1 MINLKEKIRARS
13 ARVGVIGLGY
23 VGLPLAVE
31 FAKAGYRVLGIDIL
45 PHKVSAVNR
54 GKSYIPD
61 VPSDKLKTLVSK
73 KYLEATSDVSRIR
86 ELDALSICVPTPLRK
101 TKDPDISHIV
111 SSIEA
116 VAQYGK
122 KGQLII
128 LESTT
133 YPGTTEEVLLHALQA
148 KGHKVGKDFFL
159 AFSPERIDPGNP
171 RYHTRNIPK
180 IIGGMTSKC
189 TEIAVA
195 FYESVMDKVIPVS
208 STKVAEMIKLL
219 ENTFRAVNIALVNEI
234 AILSNRM
241 GIDVWE
247 VIEGASTKPF
257 GFMPFYPGP
266 GLGGH
271 CLPVDPLYLS
281 WKARLLDF
289 EARFID
295 LAAQVNGHMP
305 HYVVDVVSKALNE
318 RGKALNGSKILLMG
332 VAYKSDVTDVRESPA
347 FDIWKLLSQQKAKV
361 FYHDPY
367 VSKIEM
373 DDQALNSY
381 PLNSKNLKQFDCVV
395 IVTNHRV
402 FDYDSLVKGSSLV
415 IDTRNATK
423 AVKNNRHK
431 IVKI

>member
-31 FAKAGYRVLGIDIL
+31 FAKAGFRVLGIDIL
-45 PHKVSAVNR
+45 SHKVSAVNR

-61 VPSDKLKTLVSK
+61 VPSEKLKTLVSK

-122 KGQLII
+122 KGQLIV

-159 AFSPERIDPGNP
+159 AFSPERIDPGNS
-171 RYHTRNIPK
+171 RYQTRNIPK
-180 IIGGMTSKC
+180 IIGGITSKC

-318 RGKALNGSKILLMG
+318 RGKALKGSKILLIG

-373 DDQALNSY
+373 DDQTLNSH
-381 PLNSKNLKQFDCVV
+381 PLNSKSLKQFDCVV

-402 FDYDSLVKGSSLV
+402 FDYDSIVKGSSLV